1 MRSRVPVLLLLV
13 LACVAARGD
22 DWNKSYTVSARP
34 ELHVIANDA
43 NLRVVSWERSQI
55 AVHVSTIGWRI
66 APDELRITEQQA
78 GNRVD
83 VELRTPHDGLTFGRR
98 SITVEI
104 SVPRQLAL
112 DLHTGDG
119 HIDVRDVGGDL
130 RLTSG
135 DGHITG
141 AGLDGML
148 RVQTGDGHIR
158 LDGRFDQVEI
168 ETGDG
173 HIEAEAAPGSKIGPG
188 WRIHTGDGNVNLRLP
203 DDFSADLDAHTGDGH
218 ITLDLPVT
226 VAGALRPNQVRG
238 KLNGGGATLTIRTG
252 DGSIRLARGGAG
264 TM

>member
-1 MRSRVPVLLLLV
+1 MRSRVPVFLLLA
-13 LACVAARGD
+13 LAAVAARGD

-43 NLRVVSWERSQI
+43 NLRVVSWERNQI

-83 VELRTPHDGLTFGRR
+83 LELRTPHNGIIFGRR

-112 DLHTGDG
+112 DLRTGDG
-119 HIDVRDVGGDL
+119 NIDMRDVGGDL

-141 AGLDGML
+141 AGLDGTL
-148 RVQTGDGHIR
+148 RVQTGDGQIR
-158 LDGRFDQVEI
+158 LDGRFDQMDL

-173 HIEAEAAPGSKIGPG
+173 QIEAEAAPGSKIGAG
-188 WRIHTGDGNVNLRLP
+188 WRVHTGDGSVNLRLP
-203 DDFSADLDAHTGDGH
+203 GDFSADLDAQTGDGH

-226 VAGALRPNQVRG
+226 VAGELRPNHVRG
-238 KLNGGGATLTIRTG
+238 KLNAGGATLSIRTG

-264 TM
+264 SM